1 MRTSDETNKIYPA
14 FIKAQ
19 KEMGKLA
26 KDSENPY
33 FKSKYASLEAVLD
46 VVKPIFLANDIAIC
60 QGSGTNGA
68 NGNTGINVITRLIHD
83 SGQWIETDCPIPLS
97 KQDAQAAGSASS
109 YGRRYSLK
117 GLASLAEEDDDG
129 SGASETDPKRDRSDD
144 SMKELTPSQL
154 KEVNHLLETLGATP
168 ENIQATC
175 RKYSGDRTEATEAL
189 MKSEA
194 RRLIAKLRVKLKE
207 KATV

>member
-1 MRTSDETNKIYPA
+1 
-14 FIKAQ
+14 
-19 KEMGKLA
+19 MGKLA
-26 KDSENPY
+26 KDSQNPY
-33 FKSKYASLEAVLD
+33 FKSKYASLEAVLE

-60 QGSGTNGA
+60 QGSGVSGVNGHS
-68 NGNTGINVITRLIHD
+68 GINVVTRLIHA
-83 SGQWIETDCPIPLS
+83 SGQWIETDFPVPLS

-117 GLASLAEEDDDG
+117 GLASLAEEDDDATA
-129 SGASETDPKRDRSDD
+129 ASDETDPRKDRSDD
-144 SMKELTPSQL
+144 SMKEITDSQL
-154 KEVNHLLETLGATP
+154 KELNHLLDTLKATP

-207 KATV
+207 QATV

>member
-1 MRTSDETNKIYPA
+1 MRTSDLTDKIYPA
-14 FIKAQ
+14 FIKSQ

-46 VVKPIFLANDIAIC
+46 VVKPVFLENGIAIL
-60 QGSGTNGA
+60 QGSGSSGEK
-68 NGNTGINVITRLIHD
+68 GINVVTRLIHE
-83 SGQWIETDCPIPLS
+83 SGQWIETDFPVPLA

-109 YGRRYSLK
+109 YGRRYSIK
-117 GLASLAEEDDDG
+117 GMASLAEEDDDG
-129 SGASETDPKRDRSDD
+129 SGASETDPRKDRSDD
-144 SMKELTPSQL
+144 SMKELTDGQL
-154 KEVNHLLETLGATP
+154 KELNHLFETLKAEP
-168 ENIQATC
+168 ENVQATC
-175 RKYSGDRTEATEAL
+175 RKFSGDRTEATEAL

-194 RRLIAKLRVKLKE
+194 RRLIIKLRAKVKE

>member
-1 MRTSDETNKIYPA
+1 MRTSEVTDRIFPA
-14 FIKAQ
+14 FIKSQ
-19 KEMGKLA
+19 QEMGKLA
-26 KDSENPY
+26 KDSTNPY

-46 VVKPIFLANDIAIC
+46 VVKPIFLQNGIAIC
-60 QGSGTNGA
+60 QGSGTSGTNGA
-68 NGNTGINVITRLIHD
+68 TGINVITRLIHE
-83 SGQWIETDCPIPLS
+83 SGQWIETDFPVPLA

-129 SGASETDPKRDRSDD
+129 SSASDTDPRKDRSDD
-144 SMKELTPSQL
+144 SMKELTETQL
-154 KEVNHLLETLGATP
+154 KELNHLLDTLKATP

-175 RKYSGDRTEATEAL
+175 RKYSGDRTEATEGL

-194 RRLIAKLRVKLKE
+194 RRLIMKLRVKLKE
-207 KATV
+207 QATV